1 MYAKNSDYLFVCQQ
15 YLERHLLESNIS
27 VAGQKGKVDK
37 GPDGTKIM
45 CNNALDIF
53 GKIPGTPQYWK
64 TYRNEL
70 FARMEQLGPFHFFFT
85 LSCAEMRWAEVTT
98 AILQYNGLIDKIIY
112 ETGWENNEDKIKIH
126 FKSWENGESTKVQSL
141 KNFKAEQKDR
151 HRFYKDHF
159 LLITRIFDNRIKAF
173 ISHILM
179 ANESVEHY
187 SYRIEFQVRGLP
199 HLHGVFWLN
208 ESKLLKFKRGDEFD
222 DAKIGGLIDK
232 LISVSLNT
240 GDGDLDKLVREVN
253 VHKHTKTCKR
263 GNISCRFS
271 FPKMP
276 RDHSYIT

>member
-85 LSCAEMRWAEVTT
+85 LSAAEMRWSDVST
-98 AILQYNGLIDKIIY
+98 AILHSKGGIEKIVYLKDWEYDDNLILVVKTDGTEIPLPEYMKK
-112 ETGWENNEDKIKIH
+112 EGNSK
-126 FKSWENGESTKVQSL
+126 
-141 KNFKAEQKDR
+141 
-151 HRFYKDHF
+151 FYKDEF
-159 LLITRIFDNRIKAF
+159 LLITRIFDNRVKAF

-179 ANESVEHY
+179 ANADVEHY
-187 SYRIEFQVRGLP
+187 SYRIGK
-199 HLHGVFWLN
+199 
-208 ESKLLKFKRGDEFD
+208 SKF
-222 DAKIGGLIDK
+222 
-232 LISVSLNT
+232 
-240 GDGDLDKLVREVN
+240 
-253 VHKHTKTCKR
+253 
-263 GNISCRFS
+263 
-271 FPKMP
+271 
-276 RDHSYIT
+276 